1 MRDENG
7 RRRPLATPSEEIAG
21 LREALAVEHARLR
34 AFQDIGAAAGAM
46 LSLDEILE
54 LVVDRMTQV
63 LEADRS
69 TIYLLEDD
77 GRELVSRV
85 AQDLR
90 GEGRHEIRLGIG
102 EGIAGWVARSGQ
114 PLNISDAYADPRF
127 DPAWDRVTGYRTRNV
142 LCVPM
147 KNRLGRPLGV
157 VQVLNKRLGP
167 FDADDEAMAAAL
179 AGQAAVTIENNKF
192 FVATIQ
198 KNMEL
203 LETKQQLERK
213 VRELEALME
222 IAMASA
228 GAPNIDD
235 LLRLVLERAVRAVD
249 AEAGSVLIAS
259 EPSGDLEFRCAVGGA
274 PEKVSR
280 LRIPRGSGICGW
292 VVEHRTPRVVNDVS
306 APDGGVSHHRDVAD
320 RVGYH
325 PRSVLAVPLAWEDGE
340 GALELL
346 NKRGG
351 RDPFTEDD
359 VRLATVIASHVSTAI
374 QLANAREARGK
385 QERLATIGQLLGGV
399 LHDLKAPLTVI
410 GGYVRELV
418 AEDDRAMRERFA
430 QSVLKQIELVN
441 AMTRETL
448 AFARGDRS
456 LWVRKVYLKSFFEEL
471 RDQVA
476 RELEGRG
483 VRIELELHDRGVARF
498 DQHKIQRAVHN
509 LARNAA
515 EAIAG
520 PGVAVSSAG
529 KRRGGTFTITVDRR
543 HEDGALVIAC
553 RDDGPGIPEAI
564 RERLFESFTTHGKE
578 GGTGLG
584 LAIVRKVVDDHG
596 GTIEVESRPGETVF
610 RITLPQ
616 SEEATREDAAA

>member
-7 RRRPLATPSEEIAG
+7 RRRPAALATPSEEIAG

-34 AFQDIGAAAGAM
+34 AFQDIGAASGAM

-54 LVVDRMTQV
+54 LVVSRMTQV

-77 GRELVSRV
+77 QQLVSRV
-85 AQDLR
+85 AQ
-90 GEGRHEIRLGIG
+90 GEQKHEIRLGMG

-114 PLNISDAYADPRF
+114 PINIADAYADERF
-127 DPAWDRVTGYRTRNV
+127 DPTWDRITGYKTVNV

-157 VQVLNKRLGP
+157 VQVLNKRYGP
-167 FDADDEAMAAAL
+167 FSADDEAMASAL
-179 AGQAAVTIENNKF
+179 AAQAAVTIENNKF

-213 VRELEALME
+213 VREQEALME
-222 IAMASA
+222 IAMTSA
-228 GAPNIDD
+228 GATRLDE
-235 LLRLVLERAVRAVD
+235 LLEGVLRLATRAVE
-249 AEAGSVLIAS
+249 AEAGSILIAD
-259 EPSGDLEFRCAVGGA
+259 EATGDLEFRCAVGGA
-274 PEKVSR
+274 PEKVKR
-280 LRIPRGSGICGW
+280 VRIPAGSGICGW
-292 VVEHRTPRVVNDVS
+292 VVRHRTPRVVNDVE
-306 APDGGVSHHRDVAD
+306 ADGRHQRDVAD

-346 NKRGG
+346 NKNRGL
-351 RDPFTEDD
+351 DPFTEDD

-374 QLANAREARGK
+374 QLANARERRGK
-385 QERLATIGQLLGGV
+385 QERLSTIGQLLSGV

-410 GGYVRELV
+410 SGYVRELV
-418 AEDDRAMRERFA
+418 AEDDRTMRERFA
-430 QSVLKQIELVN
+430 ASILKQIDLIN
-441 AMTRETL
+441 AMTRETI

-456 LWVRKVYLKSFFEEL
+456 LWVRKVYLKTFFEEL

-483 VRIELELHDRGVARF
+483 IRIELELHDRGVARF

-515 EAIAG
+515 EAITAQAG
-520 PGVAVSSAG
+520 Q
-529 KRRGGTFTITVDRR
+529 KRRGGTFKIEVAR
-543 HEDGALVIAC
+543 EAEGGALVITC
-553 RDDGPGIPEAI
+553 RDDGPGIPDEM
-564 RERLFESFTTHGKE
+564 RTKLFESFTTHGKE

-596 GTIEVESRPGETVF
+596 GRIEVESQPGNTTF
-610 RITLPQ
+610 RMTLPQ
-616 SEEATREDAAA
+616 RDEAASEDAAA